1 MSFVQARA
9 DFRIVYL
16 FAIRTDRVSNAG
28 VSSAQRLLAGITI
41 PQQLLIASALTY
53 GLVFAL
59 LVEYGRPG
67 LGIGE
72 GFFVAIILAAA
83 ATSASLGALAGL
95 GALFLYELAIHH
107 RTGLA
112 FADFAHAPALTRLVA
127 YVSAGVVTGFL
138 AQRLRLMLAE
148 SLSMLEELSDIAYG
162 RVDWA
167 SLDSARAQDASPDR
181 V

>member
-1 MSFVQARA
+1 MS
-9 DFRIVYL
+9 
-16 FAIRTDRVSNAG
+16 
-28 VSSAQRLLAGITI
+28 I

-72 GFFVAIILAAA
+72 GFFVAIILAGA
-83 ATSASLGALAGL
+83 ATSPAGGALAGL
-95 GALFLYELAIHH
+95 CALFLYELAIHH
-107 RTGLA
+107 RAGLA
-112 FADFAHAPALTRLVA
+112 LSDFAHAPALTRLVA
-127 YVSAGVVTGFL
+127 YVSAGIVTGFL
-138 AQRLRLMLAE
+138 ARQLRLMLAQ
-148 SLSMLEELSDIAYG
+148 SLNMLEELSDIAYG

-167 SLDSARAQDASPDR
+167 ALDSARAQDASPDG